1 MAHLVFIVVL
11 CDEIGE
17 GPQSEFLQAG
27 CGDEEDAAVVG
38 LCIPWVRSLPTRHH
52 ASSCTPAS
60 RNEATS
66 TSKVEMLGTHVDVN
80 PPRK

>member
-38 LCIPWVRSLPTRHH
+38 LCIPWVRSLCPHGTMRVVVLQPVVTRLLV
-52 ASSCTPAS
+52 
-60 RNEATS
+60 RQ
-66 TSKVEMLGTHVDVN
+66 K
-80 PPRK
+80 